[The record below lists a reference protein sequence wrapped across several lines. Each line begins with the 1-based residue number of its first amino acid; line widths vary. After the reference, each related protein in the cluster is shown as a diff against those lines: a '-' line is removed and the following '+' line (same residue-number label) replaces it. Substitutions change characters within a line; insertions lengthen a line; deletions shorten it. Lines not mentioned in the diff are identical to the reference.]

1 MTVQELIS
9 QLTQIAAGTPD
20 AIVMLSKGDEGNWFD
35 AIDDVGLCRIN
46 RNHDGLDCGPPEIDG
61 AGEVEVVVIR

>member
-9 QLTQIAAGTPD
+9 QLTEIAAGTPD
-20 AIVMLSKGDEGNWFD
+20 AIVMLSKGDERNWFD
-35 AIDDVGLCRIN
+35 TIEDVGLCRIN
-46 RNHDGLDCGPPEIDG
+46 RKYDGLDCGPPEIDA